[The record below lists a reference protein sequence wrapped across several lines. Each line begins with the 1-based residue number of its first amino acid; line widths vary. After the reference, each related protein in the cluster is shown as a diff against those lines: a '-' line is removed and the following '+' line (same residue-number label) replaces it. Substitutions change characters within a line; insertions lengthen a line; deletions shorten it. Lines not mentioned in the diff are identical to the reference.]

1 MHESYRDA
9 AMALGLLHDESEG
22 QLCFNE
28 ARESG
33 YSPAQ
38 LRSLLVTL
46 VMDGDKHRREIL
58 DSNSEF
64 LMADL
69 VEEVCIPTDMTWN
82 RCLRDLANRLETM
95 GRTMTDF
102 GLPEPD
108 DDSTKVAREHLRW
121 DRRSC
126 QQYLDAHLP
135 LLTPDEQRP
144 IYEEVI
150 EAVRLRRSLLMYVDG
165 RSGRGK
171 TLLMKVI
178 TAAVRAQGDIVL
190 CSATTG
196 LAALNHEGG
205 TTAHA
210 IYKIPVTGSEE
221 VPQCNVTA

>member
-1 MHESYRDA
+1 MRDS
-9 AMALGLLHDESEG
+9 SEIG
-22 QLCFNE
+22 PDSRTQDQE
-28 ARESG
+28 RD
-33 YSPAQ
+33 
-38 LRSLLVTL
+38 RS
-46 VMDGDKHRREIL
+46 
-58 DSNSEF
+58 
-64 LMADL
+64 
-69 VEEVCIPTDMTWN
+69 
-82 RCLRDLANRLETM
+82 RLETM

-102 GLPEPD
+102 GLPEPA
-108 DDSTKVAREHLRW
+108 DDSTEVARERLRW

-150 EAVRLRRSLLMYVDG
+150 EAVRLRRPLLMYVDG

-205 TTAHA
+205 TIFRILSFYCIRH
-210 IYKIPVTGSEE
+210 YFSYFP
-221 VPQCNVTA
+221 